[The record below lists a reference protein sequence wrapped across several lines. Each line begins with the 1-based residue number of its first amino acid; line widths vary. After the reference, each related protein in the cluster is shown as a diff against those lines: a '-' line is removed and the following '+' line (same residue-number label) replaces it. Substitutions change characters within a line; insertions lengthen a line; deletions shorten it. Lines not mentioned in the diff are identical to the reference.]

1 MRRVPWIILSV
12 MLMGLYISS
21 RIGAAIMQTD
31 STGHDPKWVA
41 EIRTLVSQPAES
53 STLASLKTSLT
64 KNSIRPGWVSHCT
77 GKSLNRDCNI
87 EHTISLGKNG
97 QRLISV
103 IVRVSPGASQPGLML
118 HLPVGL
124 YLPAGVTIQL
134 EGQEPEQFKVQ
145 TCDVQGCYAGTAV
158 SPFMLSA
165 LNSGRHLTV
174 AFQNMS
180 RTRIKVP
187 VPLKGFKRAYGEIQ
201 PIG

>member
-1 MRRVPWIILSV
+1 MQRVPWIILSV
-12 MLMGLYISS
+12 ILMGLFVSS
-21 RIGAAIMQTD
+21 RIVAGIIQTD
-31 STGHDPKWVA
+31 STGHYPKLVA
-41 EIRTLVSQPAES
+41 EIRTLVPQPAES
-53 STLASLKTSLT
+53 SALASLKTSLA
-64 KNSIRPGWVSHCT
+64 KNSIRPGWVHHCT
-77 GKSLNRDCNI
+77 GKSLNQECKV

-124 YLPAGVTIQL
+124 YLPAGVTVQL
-134 EGQEPEQFKVQ
+134 EGQEPEQFRVQ
-145 TCDVQGCYAGTAV
+145 TCDLQGCYAGTGV
-158 SPFMLSA
+158 STSMLSA

-187 VPLKGFKRAYGEIQ
+187 VPLKGFKGAYEEIQ
-201 PIG
+201 SIG